1 MFFFPDFFF
10 AQGTTEMANQEEAEI
25 QISELDLLSSMFPY
39 EEEFAVT
46 DQLALAELK
55 HYVENESAEVPSSK
69 VQFILNIKAEVPN
82 ASMVL

>member
-1 MFFFPDFFF
+1 MSFFLDFFF
-10 AQGTTEMANQEEAEI
+10 VQGTTEMANQEEAEI

-39 EEEFAVT
+39 EEEFSVT

-69 VQFILNIKAEVPN
+69 VQFILNVKTEVPN